1 CTGLSILMID
11 ACRACGI
18 PSRFVGIPLWP
29 DKSGNH
35 SWVEVWDN
43 GWHFTGACEAN
54 GDDLDKAWFTDRA
67 STAIRDNPVHSIYAV
82 SFQRTPLA
90 FPLVW
95 NRSINYISAV
105 NVTDRYT
112 QLKVPQPEG
121 TTKIMFRV
129 LDAKTRERVS
139 TKLTV
144 TDAAGKVVSEG
155 NSNDE
160 RFDSN
165 DHTSFYLPVGQS
177 FKVTASMGYQTVTK
191 DFQAEN
197 REGPIDL
204 VFVSTKNSDNPL
216 EDRTE
221 QSSSAIETL
230 KKFLSSESD
239 SRQPIDQ
246 ISEFKKSLSR
256 AEAEEATRLL
266 YEDRVS
272 ILKKMRAEE
281 MEKKELVIDN
291 LKMPF
296 AYTIFGDKPASG
308 RSLYISMHGG
318 GGAPPRVNTQQWENQ
333 KKLYKPEEGVYL
345 APRAPTDTW
354 DLWHQSHIDRFFD
367 RLIENL
373 IVFEDVNPNRVFLMG
388 YSAGG
393 DGVYQ
398 LAPRLADRFAAA
410 SMMAGHPNETSPLGL
425 RNLPFT
431 LHMGEK
437 DSAYNRNKIAADWKD
452 KLAELRT
459 SDPEGY
465 EHFVKLHEGK
475 GHWMDRQDAEA
486 LPWMAKFERN
496 TTPAKIV
503 WKQDDV
509 KVSRFYWLAVEPTEV
524 RDRALIV
531 AIRDG
536 QTIDLQS
543 TEADRVRIL
552 LNDSLIDFDKPV
564 KVTSGGK
571 VLYEGRVERSVAV
584 ISKSLQER
592 LDGKFIYCAE
602 IVVSLK

>member
-1 CTGLSILMID
+1 
-11 ACRACGI
+11 
-18 PSRFVGIPLWP
+18 
-29 DKSGNH
+29 
-35 SWVEVWDN
+35 
-43 GWHFTGACEAN
+43 
-54 GDDLDKAWFTDRA
+54 
-67 STAIRDNPVHSIYAV
+67 
-82 SFQRTPLA
+82 
-90 FPLVW
+90 
-95 NRSINYISAV
+95 
-105 NVTDRYT
+105 
-112 QLKVPQPEG
+112 
-121 TTKIMFRV
+121 MFRV
-129 LDAKTRERVS
+129 LDSKTKERV
-139 TKLTV
+139 TAKLMV
-144 TDAAGKVVSEG
+144 MDSAGKVLSEG

-165 DHTSFYLPVGQS
+165 DHLSFYLPEGQS
-177 FKVTASMGYQTVTK
+177 FTVTASVGDQRLTK
-191 DFQAEN
+191 DFKAEN
-197 REGPIDL
+197 RDRPIDL
-204 VFVSTKNSDNPL
+204 VLVSTQGNNDGPA
-216 EDRTE
+216 EGI
-221 QSSSAIETL
+221 QQGPSSSIDSL
-230 KKFLSSESD
+230 KKYLASESD
-239 SRQPIDQ
+239 SKQPIDQ
-246 ISEFKKSLSR
+246 IAEFNKPLSR
-256 AEAEEATRLL
+256 AEAEEVARLL

-272 ILKKMRAEE
+272 NLKKTRAEE
-281 MEKKELVIDN
+281 MMQKELVIDN

-318 GGAPPRVNTQQWENQ
+318 GGAPARVNTQQWENQ
-333 KKLYKPEEGVYL
+333 KKLYKVEEGVYL

-398 LAPRLADRFAAA
+398 LAPRIADRFAAA
-410 SMMAGHPNETSPLGL
+410 SMMAGHPNESSPLGL

-437 DSAYNRNKIAADWKD
+437 DSAFNRNKIAAEWKD

-459 SDPEGY
+459 SDPDGY
-465 EHFVKLHEGK
+465 EHFVKIHEGK

-496 TTPAKIV
+496 TTPTKIV

-509 KVSRFYWLAVEPTEV
+509 KASRFYWLAVEPSEV

-531 AIRDG
+531 ANRDG

-564 KVTSGGK
+564 KVTSEGK
-571 VLYEGRVERSVAV
+571 VLYEGRVERSIAV

-592 LDGKFIYCAE
+592 LDGKFVYCAE